1 MKFLITAMLATI
13 IVTAPVATAGP
24 LNKDW
29 VAADAR
35 WVIHVDV
42 AALLDSTVGRFLLEH
57 GEQFDLDLDD
67 LDEFKL
73 ETGLDPRTDLKSV
86 TLYGTG
92 DEPGEDGVI
101 VAVTN
106 NRVDEAIEALLDNDD
121 VPIREREMDGKTVY
135 VIGGKNDRHYLA
147 IERAGRNRRIVVL
160 SDDRHILSNALKVI
174 GNDAPSLSMGK
185 SQIPGDDPQ
194 EGSLVF
200 LAVGDIDA
208 FGDDDPASQILRMSD
223 GFTAD
228 IGEIDGVL
236 LARATVSADSEEI
249 AQNITEIIRG
259 LVALG
264 RIMALQQPELGPIRE
279 LADSL
284 SISTRGSRITL
295 KIRFDAGELMEHVTA
310 LMEADYDDD
319 DDWDDDDDEWDDD
332 DDDDDDDEWDDDD
345 DDDDD
350 RHRRHRK
357 KKRSRDS

>member
-1 MKFLITAMLATI
+1 MKCLITATLATI
-13 IVTAPVATAGP
+13 IVTAPVATARP

-29 VAADAR
+29 VAADAQ

-57 GEQFDLDLDD
+57 AEQFDLDLDD

-200 LAVGDIDA
+200 VAVGDIEA

-236 LARATVSADSEEI
+236 LARATVSADSPEVAED
-249 AQNITEIIRG
+249 ITQVIQG

-264 RIMALQQPELGPIRE
+264 RIMAAGQPELGPIRE
-279 LADSL
+279 IADSL
-284 SISTRGSRITL
+284 SIRTRGSRITL
-295 KIRFDAGELMEHVTA
+295 KIRYDAGEMLEHVAT
-310 LMEADYDDD
+310 LIDDND
-319 DDWDDDDDEWDDD
+319 VWDDEDEDEWDDHED
-332 DDDDDDDEWDDDD
+332 G
-345 DDDDD
+345 DDD
-350 RHRRHRK
+350 RDHGRRHDRK
-357 KKRSRDS
+357 KKKRYHDDS

>member
-1 MKFLITAMLATI
+1 MKCLITATLATI

-29 VAADAR
+29 VAADAQ

-42 AALLDSTVGRFLLEH
+42 AALLDSTIGSFLLEH

-67 LDEFKL
+67 LDDFKR

-86 TLYGTG
+86 TLYGSG

-106 NRVDEAIEALLDNDD
+106 DQVDEAIELLLDNDE
-121 VPIREREMDGKTVY
+121 VPIREREMGGRTIY
-135 VIGGKNDRHYLA
+135 VIGGGDERHYLA
-147 IERAGRNRRIVVL
+147 IERVGRNRRIVVL

-174 GNDAPSLSMGK
+174 ANDAPSLSMGK
-185 SQIPGDDPQ
+185 SRIPGDDPQ

-200 LAVGDIDA
+200 VAVGDIEA
-208 FGDDDPASQILRMSD
+208 YGDSDPASRIIRMSD

-236 LARATVSADSEEI
+236 RARATVSADSPEI
-249 AQNITEIIRG
+249 AEDITQVIQG
-259 LVALG
+259 MVALG
-264 RIMALQQPELGPIRE
+264 RIIATQQPELGPIGE
-279 LADSL
+279 LADAL
-284 SISTRGSRITL
+284 SVRTRGSRIIL
-295 KIRFDAGELMEHVTA
+295 KISYDARELMEQVA
-310 LMEADYDDD
+310 AMIDDDDKDDD
-319 DDWDDDDDEWDDD
+319 DDWDDDDDDWHDHDDD
-332 DDDDDDDEWDDDD
+332 DHDDD

-350 RHRRHRK
+350 RHRDRK
-357 KKRSRDS
+357 KKGSRDS